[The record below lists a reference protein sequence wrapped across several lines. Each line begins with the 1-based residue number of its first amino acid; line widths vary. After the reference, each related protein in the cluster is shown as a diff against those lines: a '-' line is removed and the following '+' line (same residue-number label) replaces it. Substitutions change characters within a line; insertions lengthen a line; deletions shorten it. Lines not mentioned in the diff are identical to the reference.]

1 MKKEST
7 PRPSAKKTAPTKL
20 IAIGLEMD
28 ADAPIKDNSK
38 AIAAQIKKGQPMKNA
53 ASLGPDYSVDKRR
66 AARREH
72 TNHFT
77 NRAPSTSK

>member
-1 MKKEST
+1 MTKEST
-7 PRPSAKKTAPTKL
+7 PRPTATKAAPYKL

-28 ADAPIKDNSK
+28 ADEPINDNSR
-38 AIAAQIKKGQPMKNA
+38 AIAAKIKNGQPMNST

-66 AARREH
+66 EARREH

-77 NRAPSTSK
+77 NRAPKKSK